1 MILST
6 PASLILST
14 ICPILGSAI
23 DGPLSIIV
31 ARQISNCLLGKPD
44 GTPKEISSAIIL
56 ATSEQL
62 VLLKGIEVEFNK
74 LSPNPIH
81 SVEKAT
87 DWTPKFIAMITITSF
102 FTYIGLVTFYPFE
115 RPLPM
120 EFVNLAIGWIGGVA
134 TAIVSYYFGSS
145 SGSKQKSDII
155 ERMEPRPID
164 KS

>member
-1 MILST
+1 MVLT
-6 PASLILST
+6 TAASLILST
-14 ICPILGSAI
+14 ICPILGLAI
-23 DGPLSIIV
+23 DGPLGTIV

-56 ATSEQL
+56 ANSDQL

-74 LSPNPIH
+74 LSAKPIH
-81 SVEKAT
+81 SVEKTA
-87 DWTPKFIAMITITSF
+87 DWTPKFIALITITSF

-145 SGSKQKSDII
+145 SGSKEKLDII
-155 ERMEPRPID
+155 ERMEPRSTD